1 MLRCILW
8 ELQSNY
14 LVQIFTP
21 RGRQVETEHIKH
33 VSKFHLDFH
42 ICELTM
48 NWSWINWP
56 GRSTAA
62 GSQIQP
68 LPNSHLTSDHLKKH
82 QNKPPYISTSFPNRT
97 FINVFPLETSTSCVG
112 ATKIYICCSSTK
124 TAHLRPKI
132 SLVTFCMK
140 THFWRL
146 KSAKIYSL
154 ITKNAKKCRKV
165 V

>member
-1 MLRCILW
+1 MRTAKQLFGS
-8 ELQSNY
+8 ELYPTRQASGNRTYQTCQQISFWLSY
-14 LVQIFTP
+14 L
-21 RGRQVETEHIKH
+21 
-33 VSKFHLDFH
+33 
-42 ICELTM
+42 CELTM

-56 GRSTAA
+56 GRSAAA
-62 GSQIQP
+62 GGQIQP

-132 SLVTFCMK
+132 LLVTFCMK
-140 THFWRL
+140 THFWQ
-146 KSAKIYSL
+146 I
-154 ITKNAKKCRKV
+154 
-165 V
+165 